1 MLNLIKR
8 LAFSVAVAS
17 LVGCA
22 ATVTQTPTSASSP
35 ATAPRAQPP
44 AGAFVAVVTGGPA
57 VRANGDWQSFL
68 EEWQASL
75 AAAAATA
82 KMPFVFAQDE
92 TAIPSNASILVRL
105 TVNDFKYVSTT
116 KRFMLGVMAGNAYMD
131 VDAQYV
137 ELPANK
143 LFGSKKFNTSS
154 SAWEGIFSAVTPKQ
168 VQTVSEKI
176 VNEVVSTTPT
186 K

>member
-8 LAFSVAVAS
+8 IVFSAAVIS

-22 ATVTQTPTSASSP
+22 ATVTQTPTSATSP
-35 ATAPRAQPP
+35 VAAPREQAP
-44 AGAFVAVVTGGPA
+44 AGALIAVVTGSSA
-57 VRANGDWQSFL
+57 VQANVDWQSFL
-68 EEWQASL
+68 AEWQASL
-75 AAAAATA
+75 ATSAGTA
-82 KMPFVFAQDE
+82 NMPFVFAKDE
-92 TAIPSNASILVRL
+92 SAIPSNASILVRL

-116 KRFMLGVMAGNAYMD
+116 KRFMLGIMAGNAHMD
-131 VDAQYV
+131 VDVQYV

-143 LFGSKKFNTSS
+143 PFGSKKFNTSS

-168 VQTVSEKI
+168 VQTVSELI
-176 VNEVVSTTPT
+176 VKEVVSTAPA

>member
-8 LAFSVAVAS
+8 ITLSVAVAS

-22 ATVTQTPTSASSP
+22 ATVTQTPISTSSTVA
-35 ATAPRAQPP
+35 ANRAQAP
-44 AGAFVAVVTGGPA
+44 AGALVAVISGGPA

-68 EEWQASL
+68 EEWQTSL
-75 AAAAATA
+75 AASAEIA
-82 KMPFVFAQDE
+82 KMPFVLAMDE
-92 TAIPSNASILVRL
+92 TNIPSNTSILIRL

-116 KRFMLGVMAGNAYMD
+116 KRFMLGVMAGDAYMD

-137 ELPANK
+137 ALPANK
-143 LFGSKKFNTSS
+143 PFGSKKFNTSS

-168 VQTVSEKI
+168 VQTVSEMI
-176 VNEVVSTTPT
+176 VKEVVSTAPA